1 MFANLRR
8 RKAAR
13 EAAQIG
19 YGNIVT
25 QSRAPDFYL
34 HWGVPDTLDG
44 RFELLV
50 MHVFL
55 VLNRLKRE
63 GAEAA
68 DFSQLLFDIM
78 FDDLDRGVR
87 EMGATDIGV
96 GRHVKT
102 MARGFFGRVA
112 AYEKGLRDKA
122 ALRSAMR
129 RNLYGTADP
138 GADQLEMAVSYL
150 LRQVEALAGASTAS
164 LLVGK
169 IPFAPMGDVHDS
181 A

>member
-1 MFANLRR
+1 MTTRTPGSPGSQGLRR
-8 RKAAR
+8 LGPLDPDVRGAAGPR
-13 EAAQIG
+13 LGCRPAAFVDDAID
-19 YGNIVT
+19 
-25 QSRAPDFYL
+25 R
-34 HWGVPDTLDG
+34 
-44 RFELLV
+44 
-50 MHVFL
+50 
-55 VLNRLKRE
+55 
-63 GAEAA
+63 
-68 DFSQLLFDIM
+68 
-78 FDDLDRGVR
+78 DLDRGVR